1 MFWKLLVSVLILP
14 SCLGFKIAAA
24 SIKNGVQTLPS
35 EELGL
40 SPQQTKANRD
50 VVNSSLFPSAG
61 SSSIQGDREAD
72 TEELR
77 HTNYQRPYLLA
88 HRYYH
93 HSSCLQGHRYYLRGY
108 YYPESAGYHRQY
120 YHNNRYYRHRN
131 YYPQY
136 YRYGDYHNNSYYRHG
151 YDNQRYYYNNGYYR
165 HGDYYPGYYH
175 KRY

>member
-1 MFWKLLVSVLILP
+1 MFWKFLVSVLILP
-14 SCLGFKIAAA
+14 SCLGFEIAAA

-50 VVNSSLFPSAG
+50 VVNSSLFPIKG

-77 HTNYQRPYLLA
+77 HTNYQHPYLLA
-88 HRYYH
+88 HRYYQN
-93 HSSCLQGHRYYLRGY
+93 SCLQGHRYYLRGY
-108 YYPESAGYHRQY
+108 YYPESAGYNRQY

-151 YDNQRYYYNNGYYR
+151 YYNQRYYYNNGYYR

-175 KRY
+175 QRY